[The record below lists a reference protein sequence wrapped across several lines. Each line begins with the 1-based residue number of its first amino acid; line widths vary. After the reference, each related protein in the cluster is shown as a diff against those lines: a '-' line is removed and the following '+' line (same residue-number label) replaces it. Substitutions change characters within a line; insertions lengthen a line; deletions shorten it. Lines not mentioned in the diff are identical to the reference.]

1 MPPKVLF
8 NKAEIIDSSLKIVK
22 EKGFKQLS
30 AREIARELI
39 SSTRP
44 VYENFQSM
52 DKLKK
57 TVLQKIVDLLYEYV
71 TRQYTKNAFL
81 NTGVGYV
88 LYARDHKE
96 FFKVI
101 FLEGNDVSGIIDE
114 MLKKLDKEIVKVP
127 ELKKLS
133 HTERNDLLRNG
144 WIYTHG
150 FAVMVFSGYIK
161 NNQDNHIIKMLAEA
175 GPIFIEDALR
185 KHRRNNPDA
194 IVNRTIKE
202 IL

>member
-1 MPPKVLF
+1 MPPKVIF
-8 NKAEIIDSSLKIVK
+8 NKAQIIDSSLKIVK

-30 AREIARELI
+30 AREVARELI

-52 DKLKK
+52 DELKK
-57 TVLQKIVDLLYEYV
+57 TVLQKIVDLLYDYV

-88 LYARDHKE
+88 LYARDHRE

-101 FLEGNDVSGIIDE
+101 FLEDNDASGIIDE
-114 MLKKLDKEIVKVP
+114 MLKKLDKEIVKKVP

-133 HTERNDLLRNG
+133 HTERKDLLRKG

-161 NNQDNHIIKMLAEA
+161 NNSDAYIIKMLSEA
-175 GPIFIEDALR
+175 GTIFIEDALR
-185 KHRRNNPDA
+185 KHRFDDPDTT
-194 IVNRTIKE
+194 RK
-202 IL
+202 

>member
-1 MPPKVLF
+1 MPPKVIF
-8 NKAEIIDSSLKIVK
+8 NKAQIIDSSLRIVK

-30 AREIARELI
+30 AREVARELI

-52 DKLKK
+52 DELKK
-57 TVLQKIVDLLYEYV
+57 AVLQKMVDLLYEYV

-81 NTGVGYV
+81 NTGVGYA

-96 FFKVI
+96 FFKAI
-101 FLEGNDVSGIIDE
+101 FLEDNDASGIIDE
-114 MLKKLDKEIVKVP
+114 MLRKLDKEIVKVP

-133 HTERNDLLRNG
+133 HTERKDLLRNG

-185 KHRRNNPDA
+185 NHR
-194 IVNRTIKE
+194 KK
-202 IL
+202 ILMR

>member
-1 MPPKVLF
+1 MPPKVIF
-8 NKAEIIDSSLKIVK
+8 NKSQIIDSSLKIVK

-30 AREIARELI
+30 AREVARELI

-88 LYARDHKE
+88 LYARDHRE

-101 FLEGNDVSGIIDE
+101 FLEDNDASGIIDE
-114 MLKKLDKEIVKVP
+114 MLKKLDKEIVKKVP

-133 HTERNDLLRNG
+133 HTERKDLLRKG

-161 NNQDNHIIKMLAEA
+161 NNSDAYIIKMLSEA
-175 GPIFIEDALR
+175 GTIFIEDALR
-185 KHRRNNPDA
+185 KHRFDDPD
-194 IVNRTIKE
+194 TTKK
-202 IL
+202 

>member
-1 MPPKVLF
+1 MPPKMIF
-8 NKAEIIDSSLKIVK
+8 NKSDIMNSSLKIVK
-22 EKGFKQLS
+22 EKGVKQLS
-30 AREIARELI
+30 AREIARELT

-44 VYENFQSM
+44 VYEHFQSM
-52 DKLKK
+52 DALKK
-57 TVLQKIVDLLYEYV
+57 AVLQKTVDLLYDYV
-71 TRQYTKNAFL
+71 TRQYTRNAFL

-96 FFKVI
+96 FFKSI
-101 FLEGNDVSGIIDE
+101 FLEDNDASGIIDE

-127 ELKKLS
+127 ELKNLS
-133 HTERNDLLRNG
+133 PAERKDLLKNG

-161 NNQDNHIIKMLAEA
+161 NNQDQYIIRMLADA

-185 KHRRNNPDA
+185 KHREKDTDA
-194 IVNRTIKE
+194 ARKK
-202 IL
+202 

>member
-1 MPPKVLF
+1 MPPKVIF
-8 NKAEIIDSSLKIVK
+8 NKSQIIDSSLKIVK

-30 AREIARELI
+30 AREVARELI

-52 DKLKK
+52 DELKK

-88 LYARDHKE
+88 LYARDHRE

-101 FLEGNDVSGIIDE
+101 FLEDNDASGIIDE
-114 MLKKLDKEIVKVP
+114 MLKKLDKEIVKKVP

-133 HTERNDLLRNG
+133 HTERKDLLRKG

-161 NNQDNHIIKMLAEA
+161 NNSDAYIIKMLSEA
-175 GPIFIEDALR
+175 GTIFIEDALR
-185 KHRRNNPDA
+185 KHRFDDPD
-194 IVNRTIKE
+194 TTKK
-202 IL
+202 

>member
-1 MPPKVLF
+1 MPPKMIF
-8 NKAEIIDSSLKIVK
+8 NKSDIIHSSLKIVK

-30 AREIARELI
+30 AREVARELL

-44 VYENFQSM
+44 VYEHFQSM
-52 DKLKK
+52 EALKK
-57 TVLQKIVDLLYEYV
+57 AVLQKTVDLLYDYV
-71 TRQYTKNAFL
+71 TRQYTRNAFL

-96 FFKVI
+96 FFKII
-101 FLEGNDVSGIIDE
+101 FLEGNDASDIIDK
-114 MLKKLDKEIVKVP
+114 MLRKLDKEIVKVP
-127 ELKKLS
+127 ELKTLS
-133 HTERNDLLRNG
+133 HAERKDLLRKG

-161 NNQDNHIIKMLAEA
+161 DTQDHYIIRMLAEA

-185 KHRRNNPDA
+185 KHG
-194 IVNRTIKE
+194 K
-202 IL
+202 

>member
-1 MPPKVLF
+1 MPPKVIF
-8 NKAEIIDSSLKIVK
+8 NKTQIIDSSLRIVK

-30 AREIARELI
+30 AREVARELI

-52 DKLKK
+52 DELKK
-57 TVLQKIVDLLYEYV
+57 AVLQKMVDLLYEYV

-81 NTGVGYV
+81 NTGVGYA

-96 FFKVI
+96 FFKAI
-101 FLEGNDVSGIIDE
+101 FLEDNDASGIIDE
-114 MLKKLDKEIVKVP
+114 MLRKLDKEIVKVP

-133 HTERNDLLRNG
+133 HTERKDLLRNG

-185 KHRRNNPDA
+185 NHR
-194 IVNRTIKE
+194 KK
-202 IL
+202 ILMR

>member
-1 MPPKVLF
+1 MPPKVIF
-8 NKAEIIDSSLKIVK
+8 NKAQIIDSSLKIVK

-30 AREIARELI
+30 AREVARELI

-52 DKLKK
+52 DELKK

-88 LYARDHKE
+88 LYARDHRE

-101 FLEGNDVSGIIDE
+101 FLEDNDASGIIDE
-114 MLKKLDKEIVKVP
+114 MLKKLDKEIVKKVP

-133 HTERNDLLRNG
+133 HTERKDLLRKG

-161 NNQDNHIIKMLAEA
+161 NNHDTYIIKMLSEA
-175 GPIFIEDALR
+175 GTIFIEDALR
-185 KHRRNNPDA
+185 KHRKDDPD
-194 IVNRTIKE
+194 TTKK
-202 IL
+202 

>member
-1 MPPKVLF
+1 MPPKMIF
-8 NKAEIIDSSLKIVK
+8 NKSDIIDSSLRIVR

-30 AREIARELI
+30 AREVARELV

-44 VYENFQSM
+44 VYEHFQSM
-52 DKLKK
+52 DELKK
-57 TVLQKIVDLLYEYV
+57 AVLQKTVDLLYDYV
-71 TRQYTKNAFL
+71 TRQYTRNAFL

-88 LYARDHKE
+88 FYARDHKE
-96 FFKVI
+96 FFKMI
-101 FLEGNDVSGIIDE
+101 FLEDNDASDIIDE
-114 MLKKLDKEIVKVP
+114 MLKKLDKELVKVP

-133 HTERNDLLRNG
+133 PVERKDLLRNG

-161 NNQDNHIIKMLAEA
+161 NNQDKYIIRTLAEA

-185 KHRRNNPDA
+185 KHGKNDSDA
-194 IVNRTIKE
+194 IANRTIKE

>member
-1 MPPKVLF
+1 MPPKVIF
-8 NKAEIIDSSLKIVK
+8 NKTQIIDSSLRIVK

-30 AREIARELI
+30 AREVARELI

-52 DKLKK
+52 DELKK
-57 TVLQKIVDLLYEYV
+57 AVLQKMVDLLYEYV

-81 NTGVGYV
+81 NTGVGYA

-96 FFKVI
+96 FFKAI
-101 FLEGNDVSGIIDE
+101 FLEDNDASGIIDE
-114 MLKKLDKEIVKVP
+114 MLKKLDKEIAKVP

-133 HTERNDLLRNG
+133 HTERKDLLRNG

-185 KHRRNNPDA
+185 NHR
-194 IVNRTIKE
+194 KK
-202 IL
+202 ILMR

>member
-1 MPPKVLF
+1 MPPKVIF
-8 NKAEIIDSSLKIVK
+8 NKSQIIDSSLKIVK

-30 AREIARELI
+30 AREVARELI

-52 DKLKK
+52 DELKK

-88 LYARDHKE
+88 LYARDHRE

-101 FLEGNDVSGIIDE
+101 FLEDNDASGIIDE
-114 MLKKLDKEIVKVP
+114 MLKKLDKEIVKKVP

-133 HTERNDLLRNG
+133 HTERKDLLRKG

-161 NNQDNHIIKMLAEA
+161 NNSDAYIIKMLSEA
-175 GPIFIEDALR
+175 GTIFIEDALR
-185 KHRRNNPDA
+185 KHRFDDPD
-194 IVNRTIKE
+194 TMKK
-202 IL
+202 

>member
-1 MPPKVLF
+1 MPPKTIF
-8 NKAEIIDSSLKIVK
+8 NKSDIIDSSLSIVK

-30 AREIARELI
+30 AREIARVLI

-44 VYENFQSM
+44 VYEHFQSM
-52 DKLKK
+52 DELKK
-57 TVLQKIVDLLYEYV
+57 AVLQKAVDLLYDYV
-71 TRQYTKNAFL
+71 TRQYTRNAFL

-96 FFKVI
+96 FFKII
-101 FLEGNDVSGIIDE
+101 FLEDNDASGIIDE
-114 MLKKLDKEIVKVP
+114 MLKKLDKEIVKVL

-133 HTERNDLLRNG
+133 HTERKDLLRNG

-161 NNQDNHIIKMLAEA
+161 NDQDKYIIRMLAEA

-185 KHRRNNPDA
+185 KHREKDIDA
-194 IVNRTIKE
+194 TPKK
-202 IL
+202 

>member
-1 MPPKVLF
+1 MPPKVIF
-8 NKAEIIDSSLKIVK
+8 NKAQIIDSSLKIVK

-30 AREIARELI
+30 AREVARKLI

-52 DKLKK
+52 DELKK

-88 LYARDHKE
+88 LYARDHRE

-101 FLEGNDVSGIIDE
+101 FLEDNDASGIIDE
-114 MLKKLDKEIVKVP
+114 MLKKLDKEIVKKVP

-133 HTERNDLLRNG
+133 HTERKALLRKG
-144 WIYTHG
+144 WIYTYG

-161 NNQDNHIIKMLAEA
+161 NNHDAYIIKMLSEA
-175 GPIFIEDALR
+175 GTIFIEDALR
-185 KHRRNNPDA
+185 KHRKDDSDA
-194 IVNRTIKE
+194 TK
-202 IL
+202 

>member
-1 MPPKVLF
+1 MPPKVIF
-8 NKAEIIDSSLKIVK
+8 NKAQIIDSSLKIVK

-30 AREIARELI
+30 AREVARELI

-52 DKLKK
+52 DELKK
-57 TVLQKIVDLLYEYV
+57 TVLQKIVDLLYDYV

-88 LYARDHKE
+88 LYARDHRE
-96 FFKVI
+96 FFKII
-101 FLEGNDVSGIIDE
+101 FLEDNDASGIIDE
-114 MLKKLDKEIVKVP
+114 MLKKLDKEIVKKVP

-133 HTERNDLLRNG
+133 HTERKDLLRKG

-161 NNQDNHIIKMLAEA
+161 NNSDAYIIKMLSEA
-175 GPIFIEDALR
+175 GTFFIEDALR
-185 KHRRNNPDA
+185 KHRFDDPD
-194 IVNRTIKE
+194 TTKK
-202 IL
+202 

>member
-1 MPPKVLF
+1 MPPKVIF
-8 NKAEIIDSSLKIVK
+8 NKAQIIDSSLKIVK

-30 AREIARELI
+30 AREVARELI

-52 DKLKK
+52 DELKK

-88 LYARDHKE
+88 LYARDHRE

-101 FLEGNDVSGIIDE
+101 FLEDNDASGIIDE
-114 MLKKLDKEIVKVP
+114 MLKKLDKEIVKKVP

-133 HTERNDLLRNG
+133 RTERKDLLRKG

-161 NNQDNHIIKMLAEA
+161 NNSDAYIIKMLSEA
-175 GPIFIEDALR
+175 GTIFIEDALR
-185 KHRRNNPDA
+185 KHRFDDPD
-194 IVNRTIKE
+194 TTKK
-202 IL
+202 